1 MTVYV
6 TKRPDETRDC
16 AFEWTEL
23 KPAETLTEDLGWMI
37 VPQSFEPDALTLT
50 AAAQRAARSVAT
62 LTAGRAGRL
71 YHVSNRVRTSLNRV
85 LSRAVIV
92 RVVSA

>member
-6 TKRPDETRDC
+6 TKRPDETRDY
-16 AFEWTEL
+16 AFDWTEL
-23 KPAETLTEDLGWMI
+23 EPAETLAEDLGWMI
-37 VPQSFEPDALTLT
+37 VPQEIEPDALTL
-50 AAAQRAARSVAT
+50 AGAVQQAARSVAT
-62 LTAGRAGRL
+62 LAAGRAGHL
-71 YHVSNRVRTSLNRV
+71 YHVSNRVRTNLGRV